1 MQTTSAH
8 LAHSPIYVKMGARLL
23 GARAWM
29 AIYFDRD
36 CILKYLTFFL
46 LECMKMFLTFFKN
59 IHHRILKNL
68 QEEEDMANE
77 VRSGS
82 SARRRASSIS
92 SSEGVRVFAVT
103 PSRASQAERDSFSM
117 SRSQTNSNIQSDST
131 PSQSGTTAKVKPTNL
146 SFLPFTTANW
156 WK

>member
-1 MQTTSAH
+1 MKNTVNWTAEAYLAS
-8 LAHSPIYVKMGARLL
+8 LAHSPIYLKMGARLL
-23 GARAWM
+23 GARAWVAM
-29 AIYFDRD
+29 YLDRD
-36 CILKYLTFFL
+36 CILKYSNIFPAWIYEKKF
-46 LECMKMFLTFFKN
+46 KTFFKN
-59 IHHRILKNL
+59 IHWRILKNL

-103 PSRASQAERDSFSM
+103 PSRASQADRDSFSM

-131 PSQSGTTAKVKPTNL
+131 PSQSGTTAKV
-146 SFLPFTTANW
+146 
-156 WK
+156 